1 MFGDIN
7 KIRALATKYSKPELA
22 SLVQT
27 RQIPLQDAT
36 LAGIM
41 IDRIAKS
48 AMQPPQTTVA
58 QDVLGVQGS
67 GTGTMAGATMGMGG
81 QELGPTA
88 PPAPPPEAPPAMAAD
103 GGLMGML
110 PQSHG
115 VASLDSGIQNMAEGG
130 IVAFADGGDV
140 PGYAEGALTNSR
152 NDPAMRIPA
161 SEQRRRDM
169 EYRLPILLQ
178 ELKEAQAK
186 GRTADVQAIQRE
198 IRAMKPAPTA
208 DSGLTGLIPS
218 AQAATQE
225 QPVAAQSAV
234 PMSQEERD
242 RADFQSGLEKLGAA
256 GKDILTLPGRAVAG
270 AAETAIT
277 RPLRAMGVP
286 VPYLPDEFY
295 GGNRESMTPYYDK
308 IREKEPENKPAAKPE
323 AKVEQLP
330 PISAPAKE
338 EPVRVESTG
347 GGKSKLGEIT
357 AEQLTQKPEL
367 KFSDAYRE
375 QQDAYREAGVNS
387 DIYKDFMRDV
397 SKKKE
402 DLKDRKEKAL
412 GAAIASMGFDLM
424 RARKGREFE
433 RLGAAGRRAVAQYT
447 DAMDKITENEDK
459 LDTLNREILMA
470 ENTYKRTGA
479 DSALAR
485 IRDRETRRDNIE
497 SKNAELRQDAAKNTE
512 ILKVKIFGDE
522 LSANT
527 QLAVAQRNVNA
538 RLAAA
543 MLGQQNKGALT
554 AKQLFD
560 IKQQMKLELGP
571 KLREQYKDVGSKEQV
586 EARVEKELDL
596 AIEKELSKLK
606 NNPNVGNPE
615 SGKDLFADWSV
626 EGT

>member
-1 MFGDIN
+1 MFGEIN
-7 KIRALATKYSKPELA
+7 AIRALATKYSKQQLA
-22 SLVQT
+22 NLAQT
-27 RQIPLQDAT
+27 GQIEPQKAV
-36 LAGIM
+36 LAGMM
-41 IDRIAKS
+41 IDRIAKT
-48 AMQPPQTTVA
+48 AMEPPQTTVA

-67 GTGTMAGATMGMGG
+67 GTGTMAGETMGAEG
-81 QELGPTA
+81 QQLGPTA
-88 PPAPPPEAPPAMAAD
+88 PPPQMPPQMAAD

-110 PQSHG
+110 PYSNG
-115 VASLDSGIQNMAEGG
+115 VAALPSGMHDMAEGG

-140 PGYAEGALTNSR
+140 PGYADGKLTDSR

-198 IRAMKPAPTA
+198 IRAMKPAPSA
-208 DSGLTGLIPS
+208 DSGLTALIPT

-225 QPVAAQSAV
+225 QPVAAQSAA

-242 RADFQSGLEKLGAA
+242 RADFQSGLGKLGAA
-256 GKDILTLPGRAVAG
+256 AKDVLTLPGRAVAG
-270 AAETAIT
+270 AAESVIT
-277 RPLRAMGVP
+277 RPLRAMGVD
-286 VPYLPDEFY
+286 VPYLPDEYY

-308 IREKEPENKPAAKPE
+308 LREKEPAEQPKKPE

-330 PISAPAKE
+330 PISAPVKE

-347 GGKSKLGEIT
+347 GGKSTLGEIK
-357 AEQLTQKPEL
+357 AEQLPQKPEL
-367 KFSDAYRE
+367 KFSDAYKE

-387 DIYKDFMRDV
+387 DIYRDFMRDV
-397 SKKKE
+397 DKKKE
-402 DLKDRKEKAL
+402 GLKDRREKAL
-412 GAAIASMGFDLM
+412 GAAIASMGFDFM
-424 RARKGREFE
+424 GARQGQEFE
-433 RLGAAGRRAVAQYT
+433 RLGSAGRRAVAQYT

-497 SKNAELRQDAAKNTE
+497 AKNADYRQDAAKHTE
-512 ILKVKIFGDE
+512 TLKVNVFGHE
-522 LSANT
+522 LTSNT
-527 QLAVAQRNVNA
+527 QLTIAQQNATA

-543 MLGQQNKGALT
+543 MLAQQNKGALT

-571 KLREQYKDVGSKEQV
+571 KLREQYKDIGNKEQV
-586 EARVEKELDL
+586 EARVEKELDI
-596 AIEKELSKLK
+596 AIENELSKLK
-606 NNPNVGNPE
+606 NNPAVGSPG